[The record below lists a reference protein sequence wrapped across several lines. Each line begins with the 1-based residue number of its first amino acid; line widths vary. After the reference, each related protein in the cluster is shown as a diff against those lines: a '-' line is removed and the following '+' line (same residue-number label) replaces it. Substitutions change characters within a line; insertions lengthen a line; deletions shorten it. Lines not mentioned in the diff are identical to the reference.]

1 MLARMNILLVI
12 LLAAASLAHAQNLFH
27 DTASSATSA
36 TEATAA
42 PIGRT
47 VNLAAKA
54 GKVGKQAKFGY
65 GVASG
70 DPLATSVIL
79 WTHVDPPHSNAAV
92 GLTWEVSTNEYFDD
106 IVASGKVYATM
117 STDYTAKVDA
127 LGLEPGTEYW
137 YRFKQGKSSSPI
149 GRTRTAPDVGV
160 EEVKFAVFSCANYP
174 AGYFHAYQDAVTRG
188 AKFALHLGDYI
199 YESQSDGFGLEQS

>member
-1 MLARMNILLVI
+1 MNISIVI
-12 LLAAASLAHAQNLFH
+12 LLAVASLAHAQNLFE
-27 DTASSATSA
+27 DTSSLVASAE
-36 TEATAA
+36 EATAV

-54 GKVGKQAKFGY
+54 GKVGKVGKQAKFGY

-92 GLTWEVSTNEYFDD
+92 GLTWEVSTDEYFDD
-106 IVASGKVYATM
+106 IVAAGEVYATL

-127 LGLEPGTEYW
+127 SGLEPGTEYW
-137 YRFKQGKSSSPI
+137 YRFKQGKTSSPI
-149 GRTRTAPDVGV
+149 GRTRTLPDVGV
-160 EEVKFAVFSCANYP
+160 EEVKLAMFSGSNYP
-174 AGYFHAYQDAVTRG
+174 AGYFHAYQDAVMRG
-188 AKFALHLGDYI
+188 AKFALHLSDYI
-199 YESQSDGFGLEQS
+199 YEFESDGYNLGQS